1 MGIWRNIGKIV
12 SLSLEIV
19 YLEMKWYIDTFKS
32 TDKPKTLNEKEK
44 KYLNEEQESI
54 ERSRV
59 ILTQYDYEYTSTN
72 DQVEWSEN
80 PFPQSK

>member
-1 MGIWRNIGKIV
+1 
-12 SLSLEIV
+12 
-19 YLEMKWYIDTFKS
+19 MKWYIDTFKS

-59 ILTQYDYEYTSTN
+59 ILTQYDYEYKNAN

>member
-19 YLEMKWYIDTFKS
+19 YLEMKWYIDSLRAPDTP
-32 TDKPKTLNEKEK
+32 TQPKELS
-44 KYLNEEQESI
+44 EEQESL
-54 ERSRV
+54 ERSKV
-59 ILTQYDYEYTSTN
+59 MLTQYDYEYKSTN

-80 PFPQSK
+80 PFVSDESI